1 MEDLEFK
8 QIDKIVNYRY
18 IMGQCNDMSEMLE
31 FTKIQLL
38 NSTDNCLKRV
48 FNWGYKVYEN
58 EDTENDKNI
67 EVNDKTI
74 FIDGL
79 NLAKKRYVTGQTKN
93 LKEIFSVIKMIVTE
107 DIGHSIKRLISDGFS
122 VIDPTVLNENENE
135 SVDYGHA
142 FDDIL
147 GIEEILE
154 HCENIDPI
162 IIPNAVRTIESLNI
176 CQK

>member
-1 MEDLEFK
+1 
-8 QIDKIVNYRY
+8 
-18 IMGQCNDMSEMLE
+18 
-31 FTKIQLL
+31 
-38 NSTDNCLKRV
+38 
-48 FNWGYKVYEN
+48 
-58 EDTENDKNI
+58 
-67 EVNDKTI
+67 
-74 FIDGL
+74 
-79 NLAKKRYVTGQTKN
+79 
-93 LKEIFSVIKMIVTE
+93 TE